1 MRQRYGEI
9 MPRRSPEYMDGQR
22 RRFCEAAIRC
32 FRSQGVVATNLA
44 VICEKAGLSI
54 GAFYKLFRSRE
65 ELLEAVMLMQF
76 QHRNEL
82 LHGKTWS
89 DLKAR
94 ILEYRGEI
102 ERLSFW
108 RELEAIADWNE
119 PMKRIRLEQGQA
131 IIDQFEH
138 QLAVFA
144 ARGEIRPVLPLS
156 QTAQLVTIIFDGS
169 RIPLRETRL
178 LHISLRDLGFYLD
191 FAVGAIRPPVQV
203 LHKR

>member
-1 MRQRYGEI
+1 
-9 MPRRSPEYMDGQR
+9 MPRRSQEYMDGQR

-44 VICEKAGLSI
+44 TICETAGLSV

-65 ELLEAVMLMQF
+65 ELLGAVMLMQF

-82 LHGKTWS
+82 LRGKTWS
-89 DLKAR
+89 ELKAR
-94 ILEYRGEI
+94 LLEYRGEM

-108 RELEAIADWNE
+108 RELEAMADWNA
-119 PMKRIRLEQGQA
+119 PMRQIRLEQGTA
-131 IIDQFEH
+131 IIGQFEYL
-138 QLAVFA
+138 LAEYA
-144 ARGEIRPVLPLS
+144 AKDEIRPVLPLN

-169 RIPLRETRL
+169 RIPLRETRP
-178 LHISLRDLGFYLD
+178 LHVSLRDLGFYLD
-191 FAVGAIRPPVQV
+191 FAVGAPRPPAQS